1 MITAFSEALS
11 DEQGLALA
19 YTPAELR
26 PRLEAY
32 FALDKRL
39 SQIVAKT
46 TEPML
51 GQMRLAW
58 WRDVLGQPADA
69 RPSGDEVLDA
79 IGIHLAGDETV
90 LIALIDAW
98 EILIVEEKLSEK
110 AILAFARGRAA
121 PFSALDISANEQTR
135 EGICDAGTLWAL
147 IDAASHIT
155 DAAERSEF
163 LSVARQLPSIS
174 RRLPKS
180 MRGLAVLR
188 ALARRALETSSFPM
202 MDGRGAALTALRVGL
217 LGR

>member
-1 MITAFSEALS
+1 MITAFSEMLS
-11 DEQGLALA
+11 DEQGLAIA
-19 YTPAELR
+19 YTPTELR
-26 PRLEAY
+26 PQIEAY

-58 WRDVLGQPADA
+58 WRDVLNQPVGA

-79 IGIHLAGDETV
+79 IGMHWAGNET
-90 LIALIDAW
+90 ALVALVDAW
-98 EILIVEEKLSEK
+98 EILIVEEKLGEK
-110 AILAFARGRAA
+110 PILAFARGRAA
-121 PFSALDISANEQTR
+121 PFSVLDISADENSR
-135 EGICDAGTLWAL
+135 EDIADAGTLWAL
-147 IDAASHIT
+147 IDAASQIT
-155 DAAERSEF
+155 DANERSDF
-163 LSVARQLPSIS
+163 LDVAKKLSSKPS
-174 RRLPKS
+174 RLPRS

-188 ALARRALETSSFPM
+188 ALAIRALETGSFPM